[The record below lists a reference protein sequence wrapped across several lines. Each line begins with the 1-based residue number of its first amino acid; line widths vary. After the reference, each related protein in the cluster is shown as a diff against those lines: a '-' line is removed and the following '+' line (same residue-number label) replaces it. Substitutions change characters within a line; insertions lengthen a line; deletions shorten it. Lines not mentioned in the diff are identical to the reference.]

1 MLGDKVGHRLLQH
14 VTLVQAQRVHVTLG
28 VLEGDFVERRLGLG
42 RRRRRRAG
50 SVLGGAVS
58 LGGRDGFLRGPDA
71 LGDSLE
77 HLGFG
82 LLVEAVHRRESPDAF
97 AEDVALEELHL
108 LLLAEDGD
116 RDAEHGV
123 LGGVL
128 GRRRGGRGAGVLS
141 RVLSRVTRE
150 DLGAD
155 LLEEDG
161 DEILGDALPLRER
174 GDGFL
179 EVVALEEAERDD
191 LAVVEGDGEL
201 EEGLLGL
208 LGLLD
213 VLGHGLGDGHEAPR
227 DLSLERG
234 E

>member
-1 MLGDKVGHRLLQH
+1 M
-14 VTLVQAQRVHVTLG
+14 
-28 VLEGDFVERRLGLG
+28 
-42 RRRRRRAG
+42 
-50 SVLGGAVS
+50 
-58 LGGRDGFLRGPDA
+58 
-71 LGDSLE
+71 
-77 HLGFG
+77 
-82 LLVEAVHRRESPDAF
+82 
-97 AEDVALEELHL
+97 
-108 LLLAEDGD
+108 
-116 RDAEHGV
+116 
-123 LGGVL
+123 
-128 GRRRGGRGAGVLS
+128 
-141 RVLSRVTRE
+141 SRVTRE

-191 LAVVEGDGEL
+191 FAVVEGDGEL

-213 VLGHGLGDGHEAPR
+213 VLGHCLGDGHEAPR